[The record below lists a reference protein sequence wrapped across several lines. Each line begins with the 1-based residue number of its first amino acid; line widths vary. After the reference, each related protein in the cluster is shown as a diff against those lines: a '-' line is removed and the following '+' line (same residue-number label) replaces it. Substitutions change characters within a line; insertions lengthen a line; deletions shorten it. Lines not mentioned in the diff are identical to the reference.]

1 MERGRVAQFDTP
13 RAIYQ
18 RPVSHYVACFTGEA
32 SELTVQIVSIAGQ
45 GHYRVSFGGT
55 EITVSGPPGLPQGA
69 SRSLMLRP
77 EAMTIAASGVPA
89 MVNDFAF
96 LGAVQQCDMLIGP
109 ANVNVL
115 AGPNHRL
122 AAGDHVHLHID
133 PDLAWL
139 LPESCA

>member
-18 RPVSHYVACFTGEA
+18 RPVSHYVASFTGEA

-45 GHYRVSFGGT
+45 GYYRVSIDGT
-55 EITVSGPPGLPQGA
+55 EITVSGPPGLRPGA
-69 SRSLMLRP
+69 ARSLMLRP

-89 MVNDFAF
+89 SVNGFAF
-96 LGAVQQCDMLIGP
+96 LGAVQQCDMRVGP

-115 AGPNHRL
+115 AGPNHRM
-122 AAGDHVHLHID
+122 AVGDRVHLHID

-139 LPESCA
+139 LPESGA